1 MDNVYYELFLYD
13 FSINLE
19 KHINKKILE
28 KYIKIYNWIF
38 SRSITKNKLK

>member
-1 MDNVYYELFLYD
+1 MDNIYYELFLYD
-13 FSINLE
+13 YSID
-19 KHINKKILE
+19 IKKNIDKKVLE